1 MQAIII
7 ILLVAVTFYMG
18 FSDGSNSIAACVAT
32 RALKPTIAVIIAG
45 VSMVVTPIIACFV
58 LKQTSVARTI
68 TSLLNSE
75 ALNSVS
81 DNEGKLFLISA
92 LMGFVV
98 WAIISFISSTPNSTS
113 HTMLGS
119 LVGAGIVTFG
129 FASVDWI
136 AVLLKVV
143 LMVFAAPL
151 LSIAVSYVFF
161 KIFYAIGIRLDRS
174 VRPVFRYAQGIN
186 VALIASSISIN
197 NVQKSLGFY
206 LLYALYFFGTDTQTG
221 EIGFLPIML
230 ASVVLALGLLFG
242 GNRIVNTVGNKLY
255 KLNTI
260 RAYVTQLSTA
270 AVMFT
275 ASLTGIPVS
284 AGQVVS
290 SSVIGVG
297 IAQRMSNVRWL
308 TARRIFV
315 SWIVTFPAAICVG
328 ALVNLILRL
337 FL

>member
-7 ILLVAVTFYMG
+7 ILLFAVTFYMG
-18 FSDGSNSIAACVAT
+18 FSDGSNSIATCVAT
-32 RALKPTIAVIIAG
+32 RALKPIIAVVIAG
-45 VSMVVTPIIACFV
+45 VSMVVAPIIACYV

-75 ALNSVS
+75 ALTSISNT
-81 DNEGKLFLISA
+81 EGKLFLISA
-92 LMGFVV
+92 LLGFIV
-98 WAIISFISSTPNSTS
+98 WAIISFVTSTPNSTS

-129 FASVDWI
+129 FAAVDWI

-151 LSIAVSYVFF
+151 LSIAVSYIIF
-161 KIFYAIGIRLDRS
+161 KIFYAIGVRLDRK
-174 VRPVFRYAQGIN
+174 VRPAFRYMQGIN

-206 LLYALYFFGTDTQTG
+206 LLYALYFFGADTQTS
-221 EIGFLPIML
+221 EIGFLPIVL
-230 ASVVLALGLLFG
+230 ASVVLAMGLLFG
-242 GNRIVNTVGNKLY
+242 GNRIINTVGNKLY
-255 KLNTI
+255 KLNTV

-270 AVMFT
+270 AVMFS

-308 TARRIFV
+308 TAKRIFV
-315 SWIVTFPAAICVG
+315 SWIITFPVAICVG